1 MFTPEVRRPDTLG
14 ISRSKSP
21 VVVASE
27 DDYSAALSTLERTP
41 NYLS

>member
-14 ISRSKSP
+14 NCRSKSP

-27 DDYSAALSTLERTP
+27 ELVSAALSTLEGLP
-41 NYLS
+41 GGLP